1 MEYIID
7 RIEENIAVCE
17 DPDGK
22 MVSIPTD
29 KIAGKYREGDTLI
42 LEGEVYTAHP
52 TQNDNRALF
61 DRLFKKK
68 KD

>member
-1 MEYIID
+1 MKYIID

-17 DPDGK
+17 DPNGK

-29 KIAGKYREGDTLI
+29 KITGEYREGDTLI
-42 LEGEVYTAHP
+42 LEDGIYTARP

-68 KD
+68 K